1 MECHK
6 DSTLPEQETL
16 SFEDIYLQPELL
28 IGRRIKHRFQVDGEL
43 VWYVGVVQQLNF
55 VTNEFQVAVP
65 PTSRIRPYFYENLV
79 RITGKNLR
87 IRKRNSAPG
96 GVASIT
102 TNGEHARST
111 DYVR

>member
-1 MECHK
+1 MERFGEKISAEACSGK
-6 DSTLPEQETL
+6 E
-16 SFEDIYLQPELL
+16 IAGLL
-28 IGRRIKHRFQVDGEL
+28 KKMM
-43 VWYVGVVQQLNF
+43 
-55 VTNEFQVAVP
+55 TVP

>member
-1 MECHK
+1 MRRRRKLQKMLRQIERIESK
-6 DSTLPEQETL
+6 TTPLL
-16 SFEDIYLQPELL
+16 EDEVCIHHF
-28 IGRRIKHRFQVDGEL
+28 R
-43 VWYVGVVQQLNF
+43 QL
-55 VTNEFQVAVP
+55 
-65 PTSRIRPYFYENLV
+65 RPYFYENLV

>member
-1 MECHK
+1 MPRE
-6 DSTLPEQETL
+6 
-16 SFEDIYLQPELL
+16 
-28 IGRRIKHRFQVDGEL
+28 RRGSVGTHVVLKHF
-43 VWYVGVVQQLNF
+43 
-55 VTNEFQVAVP
+55 AVP

-79 RITGKNLR
+79 RITGKKLR

-111 DYVR
+111 DYVRQPAYG